1 MSRQLWTEPF
11 DKILR
16 NYLPFLSVDKKLTPE
31 MNLAD
36 HGLDSMA
43 TVRLLLDLED
53 AFAVMIPDHLL
64 SVNTFATPAG
74 LWAVID
80 SLRDADAVQ

>member
-1 MSRQLWTEPF
+1 MSRQLWAEPF
-11 DKILR
+11 EMILR
-16 NYLPFLSVDKKLTPE
+16 TYLPFLSVDEKVTPD

-36 HGLDSMA
+36 QGLDSMA
-43 TVRLLLDLED
+43 TVRLLLHLEETFD
-53 AFAVMIPDHLL
+53 VMVPDHLL

-80 SLRDADAVQ
+80 GLRDGDAVQ